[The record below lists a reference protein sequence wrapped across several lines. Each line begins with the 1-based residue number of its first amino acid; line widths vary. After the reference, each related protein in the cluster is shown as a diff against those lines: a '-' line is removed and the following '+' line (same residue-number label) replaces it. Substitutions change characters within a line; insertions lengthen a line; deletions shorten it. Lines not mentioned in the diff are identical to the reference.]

1 MNRCKCIKVPESSN
15 GNGKFKL
22 NAYYEFDYIPPIKDN
37 ASYYRVFSLEENVS
51 ENFSIKTFYEH
62 FKKY

>member
-1 MNRCKCIKVPESSN
+1 MNRCKCIKVPQTQN
-15 GNGKFKL
+15 GPSMFKL

-37 ASYYRVFSLEENVS
+37 APYYRVFSLDENLS
-51 ENFSIKTFYEH
+51 ENFSIKMFNEH

>member
-1 MNRCKCIKVPESSN
+1 MNKCKCIKVPADEAK
-15 GNGKFKL
+15 GAKFKL

-37 ASYYRVFSLEENVS
+37 PSYYRVFSLGDGIS
-51 ENFSIKTFYEH
+51 ENFSIKIFNEY